1 MVASTSSRSTPRTT
15 TKGLLKRKTTI
26 GSKSRRQKTCFGRN
40 ETTLTRA
47 FLGRFKD
54 DAKRRKPP
62 DPLRELKGAVNE
74 IESREELDRYL
85 EENGDGM
92 TIVNIATSFCGPCKL
107 MKPTFDLFAQNYSDA
122 LFLYVLSDKNE
133 KTKKLSDELKVG
145 EVPAFRFFRSGEQVW
160 QYAGASEKILRMTII
175 DNLLDGEKR

>member
-1 MVASTSSRSTPRTT
+1 MASTSSRSTPRTT
-15 TKGLLKRKTTI
+15 TKGLLKRKTSI

-47 FLGRFKD
+47 FFGRFKD
-54 DAKRRKPP
+54 DAKRRKTP